1 MKRTISPI
9 IEPLESRIA
18 PAITIANPLFD
29 IKAGVGQTGVSLDLG
44 TLVDATSSFR
54 TIVQFTTNFTAPG
67 ASSAGVI
74 RLELFDDKTPLTV
87 QNFLSYVKNLD
98 DANDYDGTY
107 FHRLVNGF
115 VLQGGGYNPQVSVN
129 NFGPHVATPFQ
140 VHNEFFG
147 DDTSL
152 DPITGTI
159 AMAKVGTS
167 AGGGPNSGT
176 SEFFINYADNS
187 SILDTQ
193 NGGFTVFGK
202 VIQGMDIVNAIANLR
217 KVPVN
222 NLGGSNASEGIPT
235 TAGNGVALTND
246 TLIKIVS
253 ATVIAPTAANANG
266 HTFAVE
272 IVDNVTG
279 APSTLLTSSLDAT
292 NKLQLNYANGK
303 AGVAKVKVTVSKGAE
318 TPVVDEFLVT
328 VLPNLVSSVTTS
340 IGSPVVPGQTGT
352 ASVKITNNGG
362 GFAKGDVSVRLFL
375 SEATNLNSDIASGF
389 TLEETGA
396 NADIEI
402 TAGVA
407 QKFSLASG
415 GSLTVP
421 VKYEITPADAALL
434 KIGSQYRLL
443 AKVESPDGATMIQEL
458 FTDDNVGNISEVSE
472 FRNAFGNLGTG
483 RSGTLL
489 TLAEDSDVSTS
500 DQLTLILK
508 GPGSGDV
515 TRTPDGLMNIT
526 LSGTTSASSFS
537 IKTPK
542 GAIADIG
549 EVHITGAIGKVN
561 LGNANLLSHFSASA
575 GAKSIVLGDLGA
587 AAPTESSTFDIGG
600 LLNLKTK
607 VVFGTVRDF
616 NFRSEIPISSLTA
629 KEWLNS
635 NAAEV
640 ETLTFN
646 GLGKLAIKSNLEAN
660 LDERGNLTVGSV
672 FVGGDIVDSNFT
684 TRTSIKKLVAGNVTD
699 SAFQLG
705 NAAQVA
711 ALSSAKGT
719 ILFKEVNN
727 TSLAA
732 DYPISALTAATWTN
746 TAATDLETLE
756 FHGLGVL
763 KIAGALQANLT
774 ESSGLAVK
782 SITVLGEIKGATIHS
797 TGDLTALTAG
807 TLTDTTITAGVSA
820 KPAALAD
827 LANARNIGSITVKTA
842 LSNSTIVAAQIAK
855 ASVAGVAG
863 DSGTGKFGF
872 YADAIKSY
880 VRVSGSVLKN
890 LDAAGV
896 QDTVGANYEV
906 RIF

>member
-18 PAITIANPLFD
+18 PAITILNPIFD
-29 IKAGVGQTGVSLDLG
+29 IKAGVGQTSVTLDLA
-44 TLVDATSSFR
+44 TLVDATSTYR
-54 TIVQFTTNFTAPG
+54 TIVEFATNFTAPG
-67 ASSAGVI
+67 ASSPGVI

-87 QNFLSYVKNLD
+87 QNFLSYVNNLD
-98 DANDYDGTY
+98 TSNDYDDTY

-129 NFGPHVATPFQ
+129 NFGPHVDTPYQ

-159 AMAKVGTS
+159 AMAKVGTTS
-167 AGGGPNSGT
+167 GGGPNSAT

-187 SILDTQ
+187 GILDSQ

-222 NLGGSNASEGIPT
+222 NLTGSNASEGIPT
-235 TAGNGVALTND
+235 TAGNGVALTNAA
-246 TLIKIVS
+246 LIKIVD
-253 ATVIAPTAANANG
+253 ARVIAPTAANADG
-266 HTFAVE
+266 HTFSVE
-272 IVDNVTG
+272 VLDDVTG
-279 APSTLLTSSLDAT
+279 APSTLLSSAIDAT
-292 NKLQLNYANGK
+292 NHLQLNYANGK
-303 AGVAKVKVTVSKGAE
+303 AGVAKVKLTVSKTGE

-328 VLPNLVSSVTTS
+328 VLPNLVSSVTSS
-340 IGSPVVPGQTGT
+340 IGSPVIPGQTGT

-375 SEATNLNSDIASGF
+375 SEATSLNSDIESGF

-402 TAGVA
+402 TAGAA
-407 QKFSLASG
+407 QKVSLASG

-443 AKVESPDGATMIQEL
+443 AKVESPGGATMIQEL
-458 FTDDNVGNISEVSE
+458 FTDDNVGNINEVSE

-483 RSGTLL
+483 RTGTLL
-489 TLAEDSDVSTS
+489 TLAEDSDVPGS
-500 DQLTLILK
+500 DQLTLVLK

-515 TRTPDGLMNIT
+515 TRTADGLMNIT
-526 LSGTTSASSFS
+526 LTGTTSASSFS
-537 IKTPK
+537 IKAPK
-542 GAIADIG
+542 GVIADIG
-549 EVHITGAIGKVN
+549 EIHITNAIGKVN
-561 LGNANLLSHFSASA
+561 LGNTHLLSHFSASA

-587 AAPTESSTFDIGG
+587 TVPTESSTFDIGG

-629 KEWLNS
+629 KEWLNT

-672 FVGGDIVDSNFT
+672 SVGGNIVDSDFT
-684 TRTSIKKLVAGNVTD
+684 TRTSIKKLVAGNVSD

-711 ALSSAKGT
+711 ALSTAKGT

-727 TSLAA
+727 TSLTA
-732 DYPISALTAATWTN
+732 DYPISKFTAATWTN
-746 TAATDLETLE
+746 TDATDLETLE

-782 SITVLGEIKGATIHS
+782 SITVLGEIRGATIHS

-807 TLTDTTITAGVSA
+807 TLTDSTITVGVSA
-820 KPAALAD
+820 IPAALAD

-842 LSNSTIVAAQIAK
+842 FSNSTVVAAQIAK
-855 ASVAGVAG
+855 ASVAGVDG

-880 VRVSGSVLKN
+880 VRVAGATLKN